1 MRLFVVF
8 WVMLP
13 CSACSRMFCFSSSR
27 WPLVVS
33 SGIYGVLPGPLWL
46 WFSAGTGLTVFVS
59 GFVMGFDSVVAS
71 RDANAWDIRGVPIGG
86 LM

>member
-1 MRLFVVF
+1 
-8 WVMLP
+8 
-13 CSACSRMFCFSSSR
+13 
-27 WPLVVS
+27 
-33 SGIYGVLPGPLWL
+33 LWL